1 MGNSLSNWEDTFE
14 NALQHVKIA
23 ERQKAG
29 ALLPVI
35 PEHAGW
41 DEFIGA
47 VKEQWAT
54 WQSDLKRYPV
64 CIVVL
69 YGGLAFYEYDERK
82 FWPHL
87 AKAVGV
93 ESVPTNKQTEI
104 NGVFSEVAEQLG
116 FRIQRKF
123 SAGTVET
130 VGLELS
136 DQDTTTF
143 YVGSAVYHIGIPLS
157 LWDGFLEICYWAW
170 WQDGWKALSDK
181 EWAESIGRRTSGQTR
196 LKKFLLDNRERASFF
211 IQEMID
217 AREALEKDTS
227 LTINDLVHAC
237 FLRSEYFDEVPETS
251 EFLRPKDP
259 ESLIRDRAQLIW
271 DEQRERIALYLPGVH
286 QNKLPATW
294 RLDHFKQSAS
304 RSPDE
309 LILNSLAF
317 QPALNLKLVSGNA
330 TDSQRLRGVSPWGLF
345 DLDSGGR
352 SQNPDREY
360 LPLHSYALVSP
371 AQLSNI
377 THEGF
382 EETERPANSRFEL
395 SDGTQCYV
403 THLWP
408 TGKYAELIIEDHGQ
422 QFTIR
427 FRRNSKIEARFFAG
441 AGSHAANFSR
451 LPHDEVKIEDWP
463 ILCLAIPRGYYKDN
477 QIVLNDKF
485 RVLIDGA
492 RAFGRWETRDVHLD
506 DEKDSYVWNWSQQPR
521 NYEKTKAG
529 TTKSFKRLT
538 DFFHRPVSH
547 GKMILSIQALG
558 FSKEYRI
565 YMDEPKTGMDKCWEH
580 LPGAFLPWFLLCQ
593 TQEGMKWDELL
604 FARDVIAPGLRL
616 SAPLLRKY
624 EKDGFFIQKGV
635 RWKIAESR
643 ATVTDAENEKCW
655 LDYCGDPSVLWR
667 FYRRMSRPGISLPN
681 IEIVNKRGEVPYL
694 RMNWDG
700 YFHDEI
706 IHRLKHMNVRI
717 GLSLWNR

>member
-1 MGNSLSNWEDTFE
+1 MGNSLSNWEVTFE
-14 NALQHVKIA
+14 SALQRVKIA

-47 VKEQWAT
+47 VKEQWVP
-54 WQSDLKRYPV
+54 WQGDLKRYSV
-64 CIVVL
+64 CIIVL
-69 YGGLAFYEYDERK
+69 YGGLAFYEYDERT

-93 ESVPTNKQTEI
+93 ESIPPNKQTEI
-104 NGVFSEVAEQLG
+104 NGVFSQVAEQLG
-116 FRIQRKF
+116 FPIQRKF
-123 SAGTVET
+123 STGTVET

-136 DQDTTTF
+136 DQDTTTS

-157 LWDGFLEICYWAW
+157 LWDGFLKICYWAG
-170 WQDGWKALSDK
+170 WQDGWKELSDN
-181 EWAESIGRRTSGQTR
+181 EWAESIGRRTSGQAR

-217 AREALEKDTS
+217 AREALKKDTN

-251 EFLRPKDP
+251 DFLRPKDS
-259 ESLIRDRAQLIW
+259 ESLVRDRAQLIW
-271 DEQRERIALYLPGVH
+271 DEQRERIVLYLPGVH

-294 RLDHFKQSAS
+294 HLDHFRQSAS

-345 DLDSGGR
+345 DLDRGGR
-352 SQNPDREY
+352 FQNPDREY

-371 AQLSNI
+371 AQLPNI
-377 THEGF
+377 TNEGF
-382 EETERPANSRFEL
+382 EETERPANPRFEL

-408 TGKYAELIIEDHGQ
+408 TGKFAELIIEDHGQ
-422 QFTIR
+422 QSTIR
-427 FRRNSKIEARFFAG
+427 FRRNSEIEARFFAG
-441 AGSHAANFSR
+441 DGSHAANFAR

-477 QIVLNDKF
+477 QIVLDDKF
-485 RVLIDGA
+485 KVLIDGK
-492 RAFGRWETRDVHLD
+492 RTFGRWKKRDVHLD
-506 DEKDSYVWNWSQQPR
+506 DEKDFYVWNWSQQPR
-521 NYEKTKAG
+521 NYEKIKSG
-529 TTKSFKRLT
+529 TIKSFKQLPN
-538 DFFHRPVSH
+538 FFRPPVSH
-547 GKMILSIQALG
+547 GKMILSIQAPG

-565 YMDEPKTGMDKCWEH
+565 YKDTPKTGMDKCWKH

-593 TQEGMKWDELL
+593 TQDGMKWDELL
-604 FARDVIAPGLRL
+604 FSRDVIAPALRL

-624 EKDGFFIQKGV
+624 EKGGFFVHKGV
-635 RWKIAESR
+635 RWMIAESR
-643 ATVTDAENEKCW
+643 ATVTVAENEQCQ

-667 FYRRMSRPGISLPN
+667 LYRWMSERVISLPDVTV
-681 IEIVNKRGEVPYL
+681 INKRGELPYL
-694 RMNWDG
+694 RMIWDACLN
-700 YFHDEI
+700 DEI
-706 IHRLKHMNVRI
+706 SYRLHHMNVRM
-717 GLSLWNR
+717 GSSLWNH